1 MRILLTGVTG
11 QVGSALIPRL
21 YGLGRLLLAGRHVLD
36 LAKPRE
42 IARRLDSLDLD
53 VIVNTAAYTTV
64 DRAEDERELA
74 FTVNAESPCVIA
86 RWAAARAVPL
96 IHLSTDYVFDGS
108 GDGPWQEDDTPKP
121 LSVYGAS
128 KLTGEIAV
136 REAGGPHLV
145 VRTSWVYGTSGNNF
159 LTTIARL
166 GTEQVELRVVAD
178 QFGAPTSAAMIADG
192 LSRIIGADA
201 RVLPA

>member
-1 MRILLTGVTG
+1 
-11 QVGSALIPRL
+11 
-21 YGLGRLLLAGRHVLD
+21 
-36 LAKPRE
+36 
-42 IARRLDSLDLD
+42 
-53 VIVNTAAYTTV
+53 
-64 DRAEDERELA
+64 
-74 FTVNAESPCVIA
+74 TVNAESPCVIA

-108 GDGPWQEDDTPKP
+108 GDRPWQEDDTPKP

-128 KLTGEIAV
+128 KLAGEIAV

-145 VRTSWVYGTSGNNF
+145 VRTSWVYGASGNNF

-178 QFGAPTSAAMIADG
+178 QFGAPTSAAMIADA
-192 LSRIIGADA
+192 LARIICADA
-201 RVLPA
+201 RVL